1 MIFQTFTKKLIL
13 KNYTNK
19 IQYKNRMD
27 IESYFAS
34 LSEDIK
40 IIDIANK
47 GITHIPESILKFKK
61 LEVLHCR
68 GNLLS
73 SLPQLPESL
82 KKLYCPSNQLTSL
95 PVLNEKLEKLFCY
108 NNKLTSLPLLNE
120 NLKLL
125 DCHDNE
131 LTSLPVLNE
140 KLQSLYCRCN
150 KLSSLP
156 SLNTNLITLNCNYN
170 NLTSLPVLNEKLE
183 ALQCSHNQLT
193 SLPVLNEK
201 LEYLECSE
209 NQLYYLPN
217 PNTNLRAMYFH
228 DNPIYE
234 IIKYD
239 DELSTTK
246 QKIKILNDFRE
257 SYYCLKFKKR
267 LRDWLWIRIREPRIR
282 ERFHPR
288 YLLENL
294 CDEETDLDE
303 VLDHWVNEDPCSLHI

>member
-1 MIFQTFTKKLIL
+1 
-13 KNYTNK
+13 
-19 IQYKNRMD
+19 MD

-95 PVLNEKLEKLFCY
+95 PVLNEKLE
-108 NNKLTSLPLLNE
+108 
-120 NLKLL
+120 
-125 DCHDNE
+125 
-131 LTSLPVLNE
+131 
-140 KLQSLYCRCN
+140 
-150 KLSSLP
+150 
-156 SLNTNLITLNCNYN
+156 
-170 NLTSLPVLNEKLE
+170 
-183 ALQCSHNQLT
+183 
-193 SLPVLNEK
+193 
-201 LEYLECSE
+201 YLECSE

-217 PNTNLRAMYFH
+217 PNTNLRAMYFN

-246 QKIKILNDFRE
+246 QKIKILNNFRE

-267 LRDWLWIRIREPRIR
+267 FRDWLWVKVREPRIR
-282 ERFHPR
+282 EKYHPR

-294 CDEETDLDE
+294 VDEETDFDT
-303 VLDHWVNEDPCSLHI
+303 VLAAW